1 MPDKDILIH
10 PYYNDGYERYDLSIN
25 EVINGLKE
33 AGYDLDNEGSGN
45 WWEDDNLSNILN
57 YRLEILTSNGTIV
70 SNENYSTKLSV
81 KLYINNKDV
90 TDTIP
95 AINFKWSRISGNSES
110 NKLEDAEWN
119 LRFANGAKEILIT
132 KEDINRRALFQCQF
146 VKYNDE
152 VEWVQNAYT
161 SYINLVNKES

>member
-25 EVINGLKE
+25 EVISGLKE
-33 AGYDLDNEGSGN
+33 AGYDLDNNGNGN

-70 SNENYSTKLSV
+70 NNENYSTKLSV

-95 AINFKWSRISGNSES
+95 SINFKWSRISGNSES

-119 LRFANGAKEILIT
+119 LRFANGAKEVLVT
-132 KEDINRRALFQCQF
+132 KEDVNRRALFQCQF

-152 VEWVQNAYT
+152 IEWVQNAYA
-161 SYINLVNKES
+161 SYINLVNK